1 MFFYDVDTG
10 IVLFEMPEMFH
21 AEPHEITEDDFIDR
35 IVGGNEKRFAL
46 IYSGIIVKGGT
57 DAFSYIFQRFPA
69 GHLYLFRPV
78 VPKFKFFRIVFF
90 DFIGMD
96 AFPSAVRD
104 FRDPLVDTDIYMVI
118 FGNETAGIKGTGE
131 RSGDGRINGDIF

>member
-21 AEPHEITEDDFIDR
+21 AESHEITEDDFIDR

-57 DAFSYIFQRFPA
+57 DAFFTS
-69 GHLYLFRPV
+69 
-78 VPKFKFFRIVFF
+78 
-90 DFIGMD
+90 
-96 AFPSAVRD
+96 SRD
-104 FRDPLVDTDIYMVI
+104 SPPGICTCSGRLCQSSNS
-118 FGNETAGIKGTGE
+118 FG
-131 RSGDGRINGDIF
+131 